1 MRVGRAPRPR
11 APGCRRPLL
20 TSSPRGC
27 CPLRLLGSR
36 SCHLPAS
43 GWATGHHGAK
53 RARGSQPPASPRPSA
68 PGGSRSRR
76 ALSFPRALPERA
88 QTMRGASPCPL
99 LPETGNRWPRPDACW
114 WGPAQPRRL
123 GQRPRGGPAHPAHAF
138 SPERD
143 AVGFLRPRP
152 TRHKALS
159 PARVSPRPPLG
170 WFSFD
175 KTKAKAR
182 ETGQGGSRGAQVGGL
197 GQRPGG
203 KEQSAPAPPDH
214 REDSGW
220 GLGVPACLR
229 RPGWRWLC
237 GGA

>member
-1 MRVGRAPRPR
+1 MSVGRARGPR

-53 RARGSQPPASPRPSA
+53 SARGSQPPASPRPSA

-76 ALSFPRALPERA
+76 ALSFPRALPERV

-143 AVGFLRPRP
+143 AAGFLRPRP
-152 TRHKALS
+152 TCPRRFLLHECLPVRLWVGFHLTTQKQK
-159 PARVSPRPPLG
+159 PGRQARGGAGEPR
-170 WFSFD
+170 S
-175 KTKAKAR
+175 
-182 ETGQGGSRGAQVGGL
+182 GGL

-203 KEQSAPAPPDH
+203 KEQSAPAPPDP

-229 RPGWRWLC
+229 RPGWWWLC